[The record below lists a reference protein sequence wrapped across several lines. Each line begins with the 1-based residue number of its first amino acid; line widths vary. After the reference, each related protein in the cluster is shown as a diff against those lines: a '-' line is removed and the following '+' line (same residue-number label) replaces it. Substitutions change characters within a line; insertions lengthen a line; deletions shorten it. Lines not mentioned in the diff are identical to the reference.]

1 MLNFYINMKA
11 WESSAAYSK
20 YHHDEFQGCDG
31 FVFDSVT
38 IEFNLTEMH
47 TKNGSE
53 MKIFPVIRMCT

>member
-1 MLNFYINMKA
+1 MINFYINMKA

-38 IEFNLTEMH
+38 IEFDFNNYRNRDAHQKWHRNEDYS
-47 TKNGSE
+47 GE
-53 MKIFPVIRMCT
+53 